1 MFLADISC
9 HCKGRPR
16 RSGAFFRQ
24 AEGAVARNDAGRAGN
39 LRSPVESRWIEGL
52 RAAAGAPTT
61 TPMSKVKLL
70 SLLLVAVL
78 FALMLAGAH
87 HPIGMNDGGYW

>member
-1 MFLADISC
+1 
-9 HCKGRPR
+9 
-16 RSGAFFRQ
+16 
-24 AEGAVARNDAGRAGN
+24 
-39 LRSPVESRWIEGL
+39 
-52 RAAAGAPTT
+52 
-61 TPMSKVKLL
+61 MSKVKLL